1 MAFISFNQKELYKI
15 LNICNQVSKDKNA
28 VEVFTYTKVKII
40 GEFVQFSAVN
50 QDVFYQTKIKPVNV
64 EEVDDKT
71 SFLVKTDI
79 FTGGVNLIKDEIIG
93 LDIDIEKNILILQGS
108 KSKHTLRI
116 NTDDVEDLVMPE
128 QKEGETEAIVKIE
141 TAKLLNANK
150 ISNVAVGNAR
160 TVYQPEFLNI
170 CYTLIPTE
178 KKIILASTDRY
189 RVSKTILTAEFSS
202 VSTKLENEKKNFLI
216 QPKNLGLLEVFD
228 NEENLELSFGSNF
241 LWIKVEDSVIVMRYS
256 EGDFPDYNKII
267 PQSFACSFSLNTK
280 DLLEALKQVQFAAK
294 ISSNSQSMII
304 QLKPAEKK
312 ILLSAETDDGYASE
326 SELDII
332 NYEGVEDNWKQ
343 SFNIEYLL
351 SYINTIPTETFL
363 WESNPGKPSVLSP
376 KDAKDSTLYL
386 VSGLK

>member
-1 MAFISFNQKELYKI
+1 
-15 LNICNQVSKDKNA
+15 
-28 VEVFTYTKVKII
+28 
-40 GEFVQFSAVN
+40 
-50 QDVFYQTKIKPVNV
+50 
-64 EEVDDKT
+64 
-71 SFLVKTDI
+71 
-79 FTGGVNLIKDEIIG
+79 
-93 LDIDIEKNILILQGS
+93 
-108 KSKHTLRI
+108 
-116 NTDDVEDLVMPE
+116 MPE

-160 TVYQPEFLNI
+160 TVYQPEFLNV
-170 CYTLIPTE
+170 CYTLMPAE